1 VFLLPLKIMKLAIT
15 ATSTV
20 DTFPTVERFFNE
32 VAATVTGA
40 GTLTIAVGDFWTD
53 TGANATTLPALAT
66 DNSYFNVYVN
76 GVLQMEDLL
85 AYTPGGTG
93 VGQLVITVPAGS
105 TIEENSPVVL
115 AITNFAPTSDTTIIT

>member
-1 VFLLPLKIMKLAIT
+1 MKLAIT
-15 ATSTV
+15 ANVTV
-20 DTFPTVERFFNE
+20 DTSPTVERFFNE
-32 VAATVTGA
+32 AASTITGA

-53 TGANATTLPALAT
+53 TGADATTLPALAT

-93 VGQLVITVPAGS
+93 VGQLIITVPAGS
-105 TIEENSPVVL
+105 TIEQNTPIVL
-115 AITNFAPTSDTTIIT
+115 AITNFTPTSDTTIVT

>member
-1 VFLLPLKIMKLAIT
+1 MPLKIMKLAIT

-20 DTFPTVERFFNE
+20 ETFPTVERFFNE
-32 VAATVTGA
+32 VDATLTGA
-40 GTLTIAVGDFWTD
+40 GTLTLAVEDFWTD
-53 TGANATTLPALAT
+53 TGADATALPALAT

-115 AITNFAPTSDTTIIT
+115 VITNFAPTSDTTIIT

>member
-1 VFLLPLKIMKLAIT
+1 MPLKIMKLAIT
-15 ATSTV
+15 ADSTV

-32 VAATVTGA
+32 ASTQVTGA
-40 GTLTIAVGDFWTD
+40 GTLTIPVEEFWTD
-53 TGANATTLPALAT
+53 TGADATTLPDLAA
-66 DNSYFNVYVN
+66 DNSYINVYVN
-76 GVLQMEDLL
+76 GVLQMDDLL

-115 AITNFAPTSDTTIIT
+115 VITNFT

>member
-1 VFLLPLKIMKLAIT
+1 MPLKIMKLAIT
-15 ATSTV
+15 ADSTI

-32 VAATVTGA
+32 AATLVTGA

-53 TGANATTLPALAT
+53 TGANATTLPDLAA

-105 TIEENSPVVL
+105 TIEQNSPVVL
-115 AITNFAPTSDTTIIT
+115 AVTNFVPTSDTTIIT

>member
-1 VFLLPLKIMKLAIT
+1 MPLKIMKLAIT